1 MKNTGITKKIDN
13 LGRIVIPNEILK
25 TLNLKKQDTLEF
37 FTEGECLIL
46 KRYTK
51 DCFFCGTTQNLLEFK
66 GKCICKSCI
75 DKLKEMA

>member
-25 TLNLKKQDTLEF
+25 TLNLKKQDTIEF

-51 DCFFCGTTQNLLEFK
+51 DCSFCGNLENLIEFK
-66 GKCICKSCI
+66 EKNICKNCI
-75 DKLKEMA
+75 DKLKNE

>member
-25 TLNLKKQDTLEF
+25 TLNLKKLDTLEF

-51 DCFFCGTTQNLLEFK
+51 DCLFCGNIENLIEFK
-66 GKCICKSCI
+66 EKNICKNCI